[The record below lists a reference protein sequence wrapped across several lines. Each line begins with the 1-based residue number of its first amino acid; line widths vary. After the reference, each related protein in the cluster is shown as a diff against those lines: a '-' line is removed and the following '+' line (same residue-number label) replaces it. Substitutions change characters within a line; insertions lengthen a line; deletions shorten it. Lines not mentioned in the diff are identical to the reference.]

1 MEKTWRQKS
10 CDTRI
15 AGDRCQIWHICHAEL
30 ANAITILMMLTVI
43 IIAMI
48 IIMIITMTIQ
58 IIRTRIFKM
67 VIYISV
73 IVNSSLISYNA

>member
-1 MEKTWRQKS
+1 
-10 CDTRI
+10 
-15 AGDRCQIWHICHAEL
+15 
-30 ANAITILMMLTVI
+30 MMLTVI

-48 IIMIITMTIQ
+48 IIIITMTIQ

-67 VIYISV
+67 VIYIFV

>member
-1 MEKTWRQKS
+1 MV
-10 CDTRI
+10 
-15 AGDRCQIWHICHAEL
+15 
-30 ANAITILMMLTVI
+30 LTVV

-48 IIMIITMTIQ
+48 IIMIIAMAIQ

-67 VIYISV
+67 VIYIFV